1 MENLDIERIILK
13 SLTEKLS
20 EEENQGLAHWRAENP
35 ANEADYQAY
44 IASWQHAGQYKTPSW
59 DTEQALQKL
68 QGRITPGNQQ
78 TKAGTPKRI
87 PLLRR
92 IASVAAV
99 FLLIASIGYGVFTFI
114 QKPAMLAVSAAD
126 HDLEL
131 NLADGTIVHLKQ
143 GATLKYPENFNRVS
157 RTVEMTGEIYF
168 DVARDPQKP
177 FVVNTDRTKVTV
189 LGTAF
194 VIDASDE
201 QNRVTNL
208 YVTEGSVAFQSKRN
222 DDVKLTV
229 QAGQQARLDGNQL
242 KPIKIPEFNDIAW
255 HTNTLEFRNIRAED
269 AIQDISEYYHVEIDL
284 SGSLVRDCPITAPL
298 PFQDAPLEDVLA
310 IMQVLLNVDIQ
321 QAAPGSYVFEG
332 GKCK

>member
-1 MENLDIERIILK
+1 MENLDIEQIILK

-20 EEENQGLAHWRAENP
+20 EKEQQNLAKWRAENP
-35 ANEADYQAY
+35 VNEADYHAY
-44 IASWQHAGQYKTPSW
+44 MDSWQQAGQFEIPSW
-59 DTEQALQKL
+59 DTEPALQKL
-68 QGRITPGNQQ
+68 Q
-78 TKAGTPKRI
+78 KRI
-87 PLLRR
+87 ASDNHPAKADTAKKIPLFRR

-99 FLLIASIGYGVFTFI
+99 FLLIASIGYGVFSLT
-114 QKPAMLAVSAAD
+114 QKEALLVVSASD
-126 HDLEL
+126 RDLEL
-131 NLADGTIVHLKQ
+131 DLADGTIVHLKQ
-143 GATLKYPENFNRVS
+143 GATLKYPENFNRAS

-269 AIQDISEYYHVEIDL
+269 AIEDISEYYHVEINL